1 MANVSLFKQDGTQN
15 GTVELNADIFGIE
28 PNNDVVFE
36 AVVMQRASM
45 RQGTHAVKNRSAV
58 RGGGKKPWRQK
69 GTGRARQG
77 SIRSPQWRGGGIV
90 FGPTPRSYAYSI
102 PKKMRRLALKSVL
115 SQKVLDE
122 SLVVVDEFKF
132 ETPKTKDFAQ
142 SLSKL
147 NVEKKVL
154 LVLEEDNE
162 SAVLAA
168 RNLSNVKIVEPTGIN
183 VLDIMNSDKL
193 VITQKA
199 LSQVEEA
206 LA

>member
-15 GTVELNADIFGIE
+15 GTVELNAVIFGIE

-147 NVEKKVL
+147 NVEKKAL